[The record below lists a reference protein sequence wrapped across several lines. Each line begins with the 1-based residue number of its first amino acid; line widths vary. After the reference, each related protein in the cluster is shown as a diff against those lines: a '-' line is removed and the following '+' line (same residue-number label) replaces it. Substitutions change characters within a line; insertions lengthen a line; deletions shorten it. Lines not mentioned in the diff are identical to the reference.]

1 MLWQQLLPPV
11 LDKQP
16 SHVVPD
22 GPEDSPP
29 RVSGNPEE
37 YTFEDMEREYGLAE
51 PSSAGYSPT
60 LGSDSDHDDGDDEEY
75 IPKRRS
81 ARSRPVKRPNAV
93 AGRSEVDKSR
103 KVVSE
108 KFFTH
113 GCKACQSGMNAPGI
127 RHSALCKRPR
137 EELNASCPAS
147 GQREDEGSVV
157 EGPKVFQPV
166 PEQPADLGE
175 AQKSEFQG
183 RKRQSD
189 TSLEKLEKDLKGEG
203 EDMEV
208 DHDLFSLGSVVPV
221 EGDFECRTP
230 ATSPLM
236 FDECVAPIKFHGN
249 DAKSERIKLC
259 NKEVLLWHPSEAV
272 DDTTLIP
279 LDPQLTVEGMREEV
293 RNMTKCDVGRVVTAH
308 DVELAKK
315 SGGVRVIPARWVT
328 AFKTNERVR
337 ARVVAK
343 DLKSKSSAR
352 ALGFS
357 SPTPSCEVLHI
368 ILSIA
373 AENDWRMRALDVF
386 HAFMHSPLPGRSSS
400 GEKQNHLKNASEH

>member
-259 NKEVLLWHPSEAV
+259 NKEVLLWP
-272 DDTTLIP
+272 
-279 LDPQLTVEGMREEV
+279 
-293 RNMTKCDVGRVVTAH
+293 
-308 DVELAKK
+308 
-315 SGGVRVIPARWVT
+315 
-328 AFKTNERVR
+328 F
-337 ARVVAK
+337 
-343 DLKSKSSAR
+343 
-352 ALGFS
+352 
-357 SPTPSCEVLHI
+357 
-368 ILSIA
+368 
-373 AENDWRMRALDVF
+373 
-386 HAFMHSPLPGRSSS
+386 
-400 GEKQNHLKNASEH
+400 